1 MITVGYF
8 LIGLLY
14 TFINIQF
21 RKIRPEDP
29 LLTLVWIFF
38 WPVALIILFI
48 HYLENKYK
56 RHEL

>member
-1 MITVGYF
+1 MIIGIYF

-21 RKIRPEDP
+21 RKMHPEDP
-29 LLTLVWIFF
+29 LLTLVWIGF
-38 WPVALIILFI
+38 WPLAFIVLFI
-48 HYLENKYK
+48 HYLESKYK